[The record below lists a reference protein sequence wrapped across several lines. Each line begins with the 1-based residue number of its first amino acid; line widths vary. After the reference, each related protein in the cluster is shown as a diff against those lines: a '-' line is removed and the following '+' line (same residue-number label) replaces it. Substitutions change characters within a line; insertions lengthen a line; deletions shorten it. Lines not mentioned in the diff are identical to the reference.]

1 MSTDIALNELVAEE
15 LYERAAACYVDLL
28 DKRSRPPKIT
38 EVMRVLCSEH
48 PDVYPKEHEQHFL
61 AKLHNP
67 AFDAFLEKYRGE
79 YIQRQ
84 LAPKL
89 LAAHMGT
96 KIGAKALEQLI
107 DRLDSGDEIKTK
119 DLVALVQLGFGLAE
133 KVGQEVSKQT
143 GNQTQVNFVFQ
154 DLLGRVTPDMAEA
167 MTAEMIRINRK
178 KAAEI
183 IDG

>member
-1 MSTDIALNELVAEE
+1 MSTDITLNQIVAEE

-28 DKRSRPPKIT
+28 DNRSTPPKIT
-38 EVMRVLCSEH
+38 EVMRLLCDQY
-48 PDVYPKEHEQHFL
+48 PDIYPKEHEQHFL

-67 AFDAFLEKYRGE
+67 DFDSYLEKYRGE

-89 LAAHMGT
+89 LAAHMGH

-107 DRLDSGDEIKTK
+107 DKLDSGEEIKTK
-119 DLVALVQLGFGLAE
+119 DLVSLVQLGFGLAE
-133 KVGQEVSKQT
+133 KVGQEVAKQT
-143 GNQTQVNFVFQ
+143 GNQTQVNLVFQ

-167 MTAEMIRINRK
+167 MTLEMIRLKRK
-178 KAAEI
+178 QMDV